1 MSKSPDSIFE
11 VIAVAVPPATSLT
24 PVSCSK
30 YVVTPSVFPPTK
42 VDVVEPCVPESL
54 YLVA

>member
-1 MSKSPDSIFE
+1 MLE

-30 YVVTPSVFPPTK
+30 YVVIPSVLPPTK
-42 VDVVEPCVPESL
+42 VDSVEACVPESL